1 MDIIGDHLSS
11 LSLLDDAG
19 NASTA
24 QGQQVDQSHTLT
36 HDYTRSAAQD
46 LPKPRE
52 RRASPLMDMAEAVVL
67 KYLTEHW
74 VNSDTLAAFE
84 RELSITGGAAA
95 AAAAAAAGGKAA
107 TPDLLDLLRPRIA
120 AAANA
125 SSLISGSTLSFPA
138 LPGPSKLPYRVS
150 LTHSS
155 LHPSNILLLRS
166 LSLPVRRFNTS
177 PADGSDPRF
186 EVRYQP
192 CLASSGAD
200 KRLLFFDAD
209 EGEVLESVEP
219 VARTEQSGHTAP
231 VLDLAQH
238 PLQQRELVTAGMDG
252 KVVVWDLL
260 TLRDGPILVLKD
272 HTKFVVRCCWSSEGR
287 WLATAGY
294 DKKVHIYERVGE
306 EKTSSKA
313 CGAGDAMD
321 EDEEEEDDLELQPLR
336 TRLRLVR
343 TISTRGNPEALAFV
357 PTPAGEQLVYS
368 IRDDCFIHY
377 LSLPNSTGSTSSSS
391 SSAWQ
396 EDSFNTN
403 EHTSDTHVSYSI
415 LSIVPHPTLPLLSL
429 LTGSHASISSNSLVI
444 LMPPLS
450 SSRAL
455 VLHTTLPSSPTYS
468 PRQAWRADGAG
479 VWLSSEEGQLRLF
492 DLSGGEAEGGRERS
506 ALGVHGALS
515 EVELSGMSAEEKA
528 KRWRMG
534 GANGCIKDVIV
545 LPDGRIASCGFDRTV
560 RIVDL
565 EQSAL

>member
-11 LSLLDDAG
+11 LTILDDAG
-19 NASTA
+19 NASTT

-36 HDYTRSAAQD
+36 HDYSRTAAQD
-46 LPKPRE
+46 APKPRE
-52 RRASPLMDMAEAVVL
+52 RRASPLMDLAEAVVL
-67 KYLTEHW
+67 KYLTENW
-74 VNSDTLAAFE
+74 ANSDTLAAFE

-95 AAAAAAAGGKAA
+95 ASAARGKAS

-120 AAANA
+120 AAGGS
-125 SSLISGSTLSFPA
+125 SSLNTSTDLSFPA

-177 PADGSDPRF
+177 PADGSDPHF
-186 EVRYQP
+186 EVRFQP

-209 EGEVLESVEP
+209 EGDVLEAVEP
-219 VARTEQSGHTAP
+219 VARTEQRGHTAP

-238 PLQQRELVTAGMDG
+238 PLEQRELVTAGMDG
-252 KVVVWDLL
+252 KVVLWDLL
-260 TLRDGPILVLKD
+260 TLRDGPVVVLKE
-272 HTKFVVRCCWSSEGR
+272 HTRFVVRCCWSAEGR

-294 DKKVHIYERVGE
+294 DKKIHVYERVPE
-306 EKTSSKA
+306 EKKSGIPG
-313 CGAGDAMD
+313 GAGDAMD
-321 EDEEEEDDLELQPLR
+321 EDEEDDLELRPLK
-336 TRLRLVR
+336 TQLRLAH

-357 PTPAGEQLVYS
+357 PTPAGEHIVYS
-368 IRDDCFIHY
+368 YRDDCFIHY
-377 LSLPNSTGSTSSSS
+377 MSLPESPDSTSSA

-396 EDSFNTN
+396 EESFNTN

-450 SSRAL
+450 SARAL

-534 GANGCIKDVIV
+534 GANGCIKDV
-545 LPDGRIASCGFDRTV
+545 
-560 RIVDL
+560 
-565 EQSAL
+565 